1 MANIN
6 NYLMTVFTSQ
16 TGEAFTI
23 LQLLHQIADK
33 IGGEASSDVAELAK
47 TVEAIE
53 NTVTQHTTKLQELT
67 ARLAQAEQDIDI
79 LQEAIVGVET
89 TLNLLNGEIV

>member
-53 NTVTQHTTKLQELT
+53 TTVAQHTQKLNELT
-67 ARLAQAEQDIDI
+67 TRLAQAEQDIDI

>member
-53 NTVTQHTTKLQELT
+53 TTVTQHTTKLNELT

-79 LQEAIVGVET
+79 LQEAIVGVES

>member
-33 IGGEASSDVAELAK
+33 IGGEASSNVAELAK

-53 NTVTQHTTKLQELT
+53 TTVTQHTQKLQELT

>member
-53 NTVTQHTTKLQELT
+53 TTVTQHTQKLQELT

-79 LQEAIVGVET
+79 LQEAIVGVEK

>member
-16 TGEAFTI
+16 TGEAFTV

-33 IGGEASSDVAELAK
+33 VGGEASSDVTELAK

-53 NTVTQHTTKLQELT
+53 TTVAQHTQKLNELT

-79 LQEAIVGVET
+79 LQEAIVGVES

>member
-79 LQEAIVGVET
+79 LPEAIVGVET

>member
-53 NTVTQHTTKLQELT
+53 KTVAQHTTKLQELT

-79 LQEAIVGVET
+79 LQEAIVGVES

>member
-53 NTVTQHTTKLQELT
+53 TTVTQHTQKLQELT
-67 ARLAQAEQDIDI
+67 TRLVQAEQDIDI

>member
-53 NTVTQHTTKLQELT
+53 KTVAQHTQKLNELT

-79 LQEAIVGVET
+79 LQEAIVGVES